1 MTCREFMDAAAELTP
16 SQLLRMQAGGQSLA
30 AHAGDCRACAEW
42 LKSHRL
48 LGNALQTLS
57 AATAN
62 AGASAAVEASV
73 LQAFRGQQSAPK
85 IVAMPEPAVRR
96 WWQLGRAFE
105 IGAYA
110 AVAAALIVGAFLGS
124 RLLHDRQAPQQDEQ
138 AKAVVAPVVPKSG
151 PQEAPIAAEIPTQSV
166 KNAAEPAMREV
177 SVRDRRKAPVSSAAK
192 AASATTDR
200 LDYVAMML
208 CDPLMCS
215 GDEHVVRMELPATTD
230 GSTQQTVLA
239 DVVIGDDGLIRGMRI
254 VN

>member
-16 SQLLRMQAGGQSLA
+16 SQLLRIQTSGQSLA
-30 AHAGDCRACAEW
+30 AHAGDCRGCAEW

-62 AGASAAVEASV
+62 AGASPAVEASV
-73 LQAFRGQQSAPK
+73 LRAFRAQKSAPK

-96 WWQLGRAFE
+96 WWQLSRAFE

-124 RLLHDRQAPQQDEQ
+124 RLLHGRRAPQQEEQ
-138 AKAVVAPVVPKSG
+138 AKVVVAPVVPNSV
-151 PQEAPIAAEIPTQSV
+151 PQAAPIAAEIPTRAAE
-166 KNAAEPAMREV
+166 NAAEPAVREV
-177 SVRDRRKAPVSSAAK
+177 SERERKRAPVSSAAK
-192 AASATTDR
+192 AAGATTDR

-215 GDEHVVRMELPATTD
+215 GEEHVVRMELPATTD